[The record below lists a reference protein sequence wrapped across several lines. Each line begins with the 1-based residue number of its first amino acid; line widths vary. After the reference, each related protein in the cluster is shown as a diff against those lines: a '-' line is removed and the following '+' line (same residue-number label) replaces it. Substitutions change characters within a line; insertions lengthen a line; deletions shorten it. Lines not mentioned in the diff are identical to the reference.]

1 MKIIILYIS
10 ITFAAG
16 LLLTNV
22 YSSLVDARI
31 WGAEIPKSI
40 QAARAY
46 FHYANP
52 GAFFGLISPANL
64 VFGLMSVILFWNS
77 TGKVR
82 TFLITAFLLY
92 AANEAFTFAF
102 FYPRNFIIFGSSL
115 TENLENIRDAWM
127 QWNQMNWV
135 RSLIL
140 LAGLIFSYMGLD
152 AFYSHRHIAVSNDK

>member
-1 MKIIILYIS
+1 MKKIILYIS
-10 ITFAAG
+10 ITLSAG

-22 YSSLVDARI
+22 YSSLVDSRI
-31 WGAEIPKSI
+31 WGAEIPKSM
-40 QAARAY
+40 QAARNY
-46 FHYANP
+46 YHYVNP

-64 VFGLMSVILFWNS
+64 VFGLISVILLWNS
-77 TGKVR
+77 PGKVR

-92 AANEAFTFAF
+92 AANEIFTFAY

-140 LAGLIFSYMGLD
+140 LAGLFFSFMGLD
-152 AFYSHRHIAVSNDK
+152 AYYSNRHNAIINEK